1 MNRKEHW
8 EKVYATKSDQNV
20 GWYQENPELSIK
32 LIRKYVPE
40 KDALIIDVG
49 SGNSHLSKI
58 LFDQGYPN
66 LTILDISSNALVR
79 SKNRFNDDAE
89 KLTFIE
95 SNILDFN
102 SNKPFEIWHDRAVF
116 HFLVDQDDINK
127 YAEVAAINIASGGYL
142 ILGTFSVTGPE
153 TCSGL
158 PITQYDK
165 EKLIKV
171 FNKSFKFVE
180 HFKDIHVTP
189 SGNPQNFIWAVLKRK

>member
-1 MNRKEHW
+1 MNLKQHW
-8 EKVYATKSDQNV
+8 DKVYTTKSDQDV
-20 GWYQENPELSIK
+20 GWYQENPELSLK

-66 LTILDISSNALVR
+66 LTILDISTNALFR
-79 SKNRFNDDAE
+79 SKYRFKDDAE

-116 HFLVDQDDINK
+116 HFLIDQDDINK
-127 YAEVAAINIASGGYL
+127 YTEVAAKNIASGGYL

-158 PITQYDK
+158 PITQYNK

-171 FNKSFKFVE
+171 FHSRFNLIESFE
-180 HFKDIHVTP
+180 DIHLTP
-189 SGNPQNFIWAVLKRK
+189 TGNPQNFIWAVLKRK